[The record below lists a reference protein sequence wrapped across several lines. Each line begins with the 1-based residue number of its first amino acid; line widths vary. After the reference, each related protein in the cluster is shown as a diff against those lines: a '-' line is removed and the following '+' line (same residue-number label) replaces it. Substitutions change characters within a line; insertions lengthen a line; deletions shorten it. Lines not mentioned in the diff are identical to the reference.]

1 MITVR
6 FPEDELRTQPAI
18 STAEHDDVVGVAS
31 SCHNPCTTGG
41 RAGLVGSDLALF
53 DGAGRMGSE
62 DLDVERSLEHPDHL
76 QSYGYAPSLKAKD
89 DRPLTTERRETFPQ
103 QTPGLPTVAEPGSR
117 PVARIHPSGRL
128 GTSQAASQ
136 RVLGG
141 QLSGRQPVPRDLR
154 NITVAWASPMGNVGP
169 NDGFGSRDP
178 PVEVLQQGRER
189 RVFRHPTITTQVG
202 PACRRSSMS

>member
-1 MITVR
+1 VGR
-6 FPEDELRTQPAI
+6 QQLRTGP
-18 STAEHDDVVGVAS
+18 
-31 SCHNPCTTGG
+31 
-41 RAGLVGSDLALF
+41 LF
-53 DGAGRMGSE
+53 DHLLVTGLAEILISLAHCAEPQLRLE
-62 DLDVERSLEHPDHL
+62 RQAQLPHDEDVERSLEHPDHL